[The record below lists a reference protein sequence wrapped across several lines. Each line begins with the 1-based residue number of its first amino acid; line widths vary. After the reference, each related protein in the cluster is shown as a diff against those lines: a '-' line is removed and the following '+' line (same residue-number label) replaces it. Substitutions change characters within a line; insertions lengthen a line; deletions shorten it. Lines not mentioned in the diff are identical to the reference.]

1 MTPDVW
7 ENVMNILIEKYELSK
22 TELYEKSWY
31 ANKTKFWK
39 YLDEWEKEGLIS
51 VRQPKKEKLV
61 SLSSSDKGL
70 KLFLNN
76 FGIELNNYEKL
87 LKNNLQQLKNNLPLI
102 NPNKPMKVVKGMRR
116 GVLELDKKDNVWRDL
131 GKTEADDSKRT
142 WNCRKKPLMHFEAIM
157 NILNQIYQQSSALNY
172 NIGLDIDTTLMKKYQ
187 KKSDKMINDTVDK
200 IEDMFRGKT
209 DFAYVITRLRAT
221 LSGIVYQNTMKANM
235 KKV

>member
-1 MTPDVW
+1 MTPDYW
-7 ENVMNILIEKYELSK
+7 ENVMKILIEKYELSK
-22 TELYEKSWY
+22 TDLWEESIVVSKRTFWDYL
-31 ANKTKFWK
+31 KT
-39 YLDEWEKEGLIS
+39 WENEGKISIRQVGKES
-51 VRQPKKEKLV
+51 LV
-61 SLSSSDKGL
+61 SLSSPDKGL
-70 KLFLNN
+70 KIFLNI

-102 NPNKPMKVVKGMRR
+102 NPNKPMKVVKGMRI

-142 WNCRKKPLMHFEAIM
+142 WNCRKKPLQHFEAIM

-200 IEDMFRGKT
+200 IEDMFRGKP
-209 DFAYVITRLRAT
+209 DFVYAVNRLRAT
-221 LSGIVYQNTMKANM
+221 LKGIIYQNTMRANM
-235 KKV
+235 KKA

>member
-7 ENVMNILIEKYELSK
+7 ENVVNILIEKYELSK
-22 TELYEKSWY
+22 TKLFEKSWY

-76 FGIELNNYEKL
+76 FGIELNNYEKM

-221 LSGIVYQNTMKANM
+221 LSGIIYQNTMKANM